1 MHLSLLENQPIH
13 GLRSLFVAT
22 GIVLFVGLSLDWP
35 HSPSWYLVTV
45 GPFLLIFI
53 AAMGLGQRWHC
64 TVWYALSRVWPA
76 GRAGDALRSLLEY
89 RLIRFPRLWL
99 RPPAALGTPRTT
111 LWLRPPSMLRW
122 PRLYKRWIPLLAGC
136 RPRYGGQQC

>member
-35 HSPSWYLVTV
+35 HSPSWYVVTV
-45 GPFLLIFI
+45 APFLLIFI

-64 TVWYALSRVWPA
+64 TLYGMPSAGWGRPA
-76 GRAGDALRSLLEY
+76 EPVMRCVASSNTG
-89 RLIRFPRLWL
+89 
-99 RPPAALGTPRTT
+99 
-111 LWLRPPSMLRW
+111 
-122 PRLYKRWIPLLAGC
+122 
-136 RPRYGGQQC
+136 